1 MSPINLHDS
10 VLATAVIRA
19 GTLQELGER
28 DNIER
33 AGPVLLM
40 LANFPI
46 KITNECEKN

>member
-28 DNIER
+28 DNVDR

-40 LANFPI
+40 LTNFQL
-46 KITNECEKN
+46 KS